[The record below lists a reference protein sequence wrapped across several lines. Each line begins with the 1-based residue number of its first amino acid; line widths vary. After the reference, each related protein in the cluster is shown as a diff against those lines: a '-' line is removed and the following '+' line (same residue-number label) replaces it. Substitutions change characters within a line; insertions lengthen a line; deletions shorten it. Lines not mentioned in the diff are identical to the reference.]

1 MLRMRELAVLA
12 ALAIQG
18 LAASTAIGEET
29 ARPVAVAARLMQ
41 DASGAKLVFD
51 VSQPVPA
58 HAYALS
64 FPDRIVVDLPEVAFN
79 LDPSVGRISGASELV
94 SAFRFG
100 LLSSGKSRIVIDLVR
115 PVCPGEVSSKP
126 IVEGSPASRL
136 LIELNPCEPSAFA
149 AVERPPPTVA
159 ASGDKL
165 RPDSPPVIVL
175 DPGHGGAD
183 SGAVGF
189 GGVME
194 KTLVFDFCLELKRRL
209 EAERRY
215 KVIMTRNSDEF
226 VDLDDR
232 VSLARAANA
241 TLFISIHADT
251 LAEAAEVNGST
262 VYTAADRASDA
273 EAARIAA
280 RENSASRAPGKEKL
294 GEADPA
300 VAGMLFD
307 LQRRET
313 RAYSH
318 IFSRGLVQS
327 LRGAARLNHN
337 PERSAGFVVLRAPE
351 FPSVLV
357 ELGYLSNAQDVQS
370 LSSPDWRQKTAAAMA
385 KAIDAFFAGP
395 NRVDVQ
401 AGMALEER
409 QGPAFSPALSH

>member
-1 MLRMRELAVLA
+1 
-12 ALAIQG
+12 
-18 LAASTAIGEET
+18 
-29 ARPVAVAARLMQ
+29 
-41 DASGAKLVFD
+41 
-51 VSQPVPA
+51 
-58 HAYALS
+58 
-64 FPDRIVVDLPEVAFN
+64 
-79 LDPSVGRISGASELV
+79 
-94 SAFRFG
+94 
-100 LLSSGKSRIVIDLVR
+100 
-115 PVCPGEVSSKP
+115 
-126 IVEGSPASRL
+126 
-136 LIELNPCEPSAFA
+136 
-149 AVERPPPTVA
+149 
-159 ASGDKL
+159 
-165 RPDSPPVIVL
+165 
-175 DPGHGGAD
+175 
-183 SGAVGF
+183 
-189 GGVME
+189 ME

-280 RENSASRAPGKEKL
+280 RENAASRAPGKEKL
-294 GEADPA
+294 RRADPA

-327 LRGAARLNHN
+327 LRAAARLNHN